1 MLPLLFA
8 EGNDGLAGIASNQRW
23 MLGDGFTW
31 RKKLYICIKKQSY
44 ISLDREQRPQYLT
57 DDLFKISE
65 VARRRAP
72 QSNTMLILQH
82 CKVVY
87 LITDYCFRIAEGR
100 QLKR

>member
-1 MLPLLFA
+1 MVLLGGKSYMSAF
-8 EGNDGLAGIASNQRW
+8 
-23 MLGDGFTW
+23 
-31 RKKLYICIKKQSY
+31 LYIY
-44 ISLDREQRPQYLT
+44 IYPQYLT

-100 QLKR
+100 QLKC